1 MSERTAAATE
11 FSPEIEV
18 MAACIEQIEALTPEE
33 RERVMTWLWDRVF
46 GDIDKETRA
55 VRSLYRVLRP

>member
-1 MSERTAAATE
+1 
-11 FSPEIEV
+11 